1 MHFKKILSASILASA
16 LIFCIPQAIY
26 AAPDAKTET
35 PVTYGWNSDA
45 LGRFFLTEN
54 GSRATGFCSIDQKVY
69 YFDPDGY
76 LFTPSQEGVMYL
88 AQKPYYFLA
97 DGSVKTGLFSIKS
110 ESGISWYY
118 AGANYQLF
126 TNRTITLGGKIYC
139 FGANGKS
146 LPKGLQALNGK
157 KYLISASGTA
167 KTGRRKYKGKTYFF
181 DSTGAMMIGKVTY
194 KNKTNEEKTTYSAY
208 AAVQPQSVSV
218 NDIVLAKADGT
229 TISTD
234 KTITDTELNGM
245 TVTVKGQTLTNG
257 TQYSVTGFNV
267 DKAGVQEVSVVL
279 ASPYTGKKIINVS
292 NKMTD
297 IAQAQITLGKNVYT
311 YNPEGITPEVSKVVL
326 GDKTLVAGTDYTV
339 DKLTPNVTAYEKQ
352 PEINGAPNGA
362 AVSITGTAAT
372 KINVVPENL
381 ESKCEVKVSETII
394 PVETL
399 KNPAKL
405 AKYVKVY
412 YKTADGRKIDLSD
425 TNNYTIKVANK
436 NIIPE

>member
-1 MHFKKILSASILASA
+1 MFYLTANLQGMEEFMHFKKILSASILASA

-76 LFTPSQEGVMYL
+76 LFTPSQEGVMYI

-110 ESGISWYY
+110 ASGISWYY

-194 KNKTNEEKTTYSAY
+194 KNKTYFTKANGT
-208 AAVQPQSVSV
+208 
-218 NDIVLAKADGT
+218 LAKKGWVT
-229 TISTD
+229 SNG
-234 KTITDTELNGM
+234 KTYYLNS
-245 TVTVKGQTLTNG
+245 NG
-257 TQYSVTGFNV
+257 TLQTGWFLYKNKWYCLNKKTGAMYKNKRV
-267 DKAGVQEVSVVL
+267 KKD
-279 ASPYTGKKIINVS
+279 GKK
-292 NKMTD
+292 
-297 IAQAQITLGKNVYT
+297 
-311 YNPEGITPEVSKVVL
+311 
-326 GDKTLVAGTDYTV
+326 
-339 DKLTPNVTAYEKQ
+339 
-352 PEINGAPNGA
+352 
-362 AVSITGTAAT
+362 
-372 KINVVPENL
+372 
-381 ESKCEVKVSETII
+381 
-394 PVETL
+394 
-399 KNPAKL
+399 
-405 AKYVKVY
+405 
-412 YKTADGRKIDLSD
+412 
-425 TNNYTIKVANK
+425 
-436 NIIPE
+436 

>member
-1 MHFKKILSASILASA
+1 M
-16 LIFCIPQAIY
+16 LI
-26 AAPDAKTET
+26 
-35 PVTYGWNSDA
+35 
-45 LGRFFLTEN
+45 
-54 GSRATGFCSIDQKVY
+54 
-69 YFDPDGY
+69 
-76 LFTPSQEGVMYL
+76 
-88 AQKPYYFLA
+88 
-97 DGSVKTGLFSIKS
+97 
-110 ESGISWYY
+110 
-118 AGANYQLF
+118 
-126 TNRTITLGGKIYC
+126 
-139 FGANGKS
+139 
-146 LPKGLQALNGK
+146 
-157 KYLISASGTA
+157 
-167 KTGRRKYKGKTYFF
+167 
-181 DSTGAMMIGKVTY
+181 
-194 KNKTNEEKTTYSAY
+194 
-208 AAVQPQSVSV
+208 
-218 NDIVLAKADGT
+218 
-229 TISTD
+229 
-234 KTITDTELNGM
+234 
-245 TVTVKGQTLTNG
+245 
-257 TQYSVTGFNV
+257 
-267 DKAGVQEVSVVL
+267 KAGVQEVSVVL

-362 AVSITGTAAT
+362 AVSITGTGVYQGTATTSTAAT

-436 NIIPE
+436 NIIPGRKSYN

>member
-1 MHFKKILSASILASA
+1 MFYLTANLQKMEEFMHFKKILSASILASA

-54 GSRATGFCSIDQKVY
+54 GSRAKGFCSIGQKVY

-194 KNKTNEEKTTYSAY
+194 KNKTYFTKANGT
-208 AAVQPQSVSV
+208 
-218 NDIVLAKADGT
+218 LAKKGLVT
-229 TISTD
+229 SNG
-234 KTITDTELNGM
+234 KTYYLNS
-245 TVTVKGQTLTNG
+245 NG
-257 TQYSVTGFNV
+257 TLQTGWF
-267 DKAGVQEVSVVL
+267 KAKGKKYYADASGNNMGVPYIGVQ
-279 ASPYTGKKIINVS
+279 
-292 NKMTD
+292 
-297 IAQAQITLGKNVYT
+297 
-311 YNPEGITPEVSKVVL
+311 
-326 GDKTLVAGTDYTV
+326 
-339 DKLTPNVTAYEKQ
+339 
-352 PEINGAPNGA
+352 
-362 AVSITGTAAT
+362 
-372 KINVVPENL
+372 
-381 ESKCEVKVSETII
+381 
-394 PVETL
+394 
-399 KNPAKL
+399 
-405 AKYVKVY
+405 
-412 YKTADGRKIDLSD
+412 
-425 TNNYTIKVANK
+425 
-436 NIIPE
+436 

>member
-194 KNKTNEEKTTYSAY
+194 KNKTYFTKANGT
-208 AAVQPQSVSV
+208 
-218 NDIVLAKADGT
+218 LAKKGWVT
-229 TISTD
+229 SNG
-234 KTITDTELNGM
+234 KTYYLNSNGSM
-245 TVTVKGQTLTNG
+245 ATGWVKVSGKWYYLKSNG
-257 TQYSVTGFNV
+257 AMVTGWQKINGYWYYFYKNKDSHGGIEGV
-267 DKAGVQEVSVVL
+267 MAANTKIDGYTLSASGAMKPTANSQMALKAQAYSSSTGYLILVNRATCQVGIF
-279 ASPYTGKKIINVS
+279 TGKTGFWN
-292 NKMTD
+292 
-297 IAQAQITLGKNVYT
+297 QIKSWSCSPGASSSPT
-311 YNPEGITPEVSKVVL
+311 
-326 GDKTLVAGTDYTV
+326 VAGTFRVGGKGYYFDSGSARCYWYTQFYGNYLFHSV
-339 DKLTPNVTAYEKQ
+339 LYNK
-352 PEINGAPNGA
+352 NG
-362 AVSITGTAAT
+362 
-372 KINVVPENL
+372 
-381 ESKCEVKVSETII
+381 
-394 PVETL
+394 TL
-399 KNPAKL
+399 M
-405 AKYVKVY
+405 
-412 YKTADGRKIDLSD
+412 DGRLGMHLSHGCVRLQIDNAKWIY
-425 TNNYTIKVANK
+425 NN
-436 NIIPE
+436 IPRGTTVVVY

>member
-139 FGANGKS
+139 F
-146 LPKGLQALNGK
+146 
-157 KYLISASGTA
+157 
-167 KTGRRKYKGKTYFF
+167 
-181 DSTGAMMIGKVTY
+181 
-194 KNKTNEEKTTYSAY
+194 
-208 AAVQPQSVSV
+208 
-218 NDIVLAKADGT
+218 
-229 TISTD
+229 
-234 KTITDTELNGM
+234 
-245 TVTVKGQTLTNG
+245 
-257 TQYSVTGFNV
+257 
-267 DKAGVQEVSVVL
+267 
-279 ASPYTGKKIINVS
+279 
-292 NKMTD
+292 
-297 IAQAQITLGKNVYT
+297 
-311 YNPEGITPEVSKVVL
+311 
-326 GDKTLVAGTDYTV
+326 
-339 DKLTPNVTAYEKQ
+339 
-352 PEINGAPNGA
+352 
-362 AVSITGTAAT
+362 
-372 KINVVPENL
+372 
-381 ESKCEVKVSETII
+381 
-394 PVETL
+394 
-399 KNPAKL
+399 
-405 AKYVKVY
+405 
-412 YKTADGRKIDLSD
+412 
-425 TNNYTIKVANK
+425 
-436 NIIPE
+436 

>member
-110 ESGISWYY
+110 ASGISWYY

-194 KNKTNEEKTTYSAY
+194 KNKTYFTKANGT
-208 AAVQPQSVSV
+208 
-218 NDIVLAKADGT
+218 LAK
-229 TISTD
+229 
-234 KTITDTELNGM
+234 
-245 TVTVKGQTLTNG
+245 
-257 TQYSVTGFNV
+257 
-267 DKAGVQEVSVVL
+267 KAG
-279 ASPYTGKKIINVS
+279 
-292 NKMTD
+292 
-297 IAQAQITLGKNVYT
+297 
-311 YNPEGITPEVSKVVL
+311 
-326 GDKTLVAGTDYTV
+326 
-339 DKLTPNVTAYEKQ
+339 
-352 PEINGAPNGA
+352 
-362 AVSITGTAAT
+362 
-372 KINVVPENL
+372 
-381 ESKCEVKVSETII
+381 
-394 PVETL
+394 
-399 KNPAKL
+399 
-405 AKYVKVY
+405 
-412 YKTADGRKIDLSD
+412 
-425 TNNYTIKVANK
+425 
-436 NIIPE
+436 